1 MGGCLHDDNDN
12 NDADDDNGHDDFLQ
26 GDLRGKIGT
35 FLGPF
40 WHHSGPYWSPCIYSF
55 LQGDSGGPLTVA
67 DSDSG
72 AHTLVGA
79 VSFGRGCARVGS
91 SCCSSHKVLNH
102 DVKGVL
108 SVDLA

>member
-1 MGGCLHDDNDN
+1 MISNDN
-12 NDADDDNGHDDFLQ
+12 NDADDDNGHDDLLQ

-40 WHHSGPYWSPCIYSF
+40 WHHF

-91 SCCSSHKVLNH
+91 S
-102 DVKGVL
+102 
-108 SVDLA
+108 

>member
-1 MGGCLHDDNDN
+1 MMILNYN
-12 NDADDDNGHDDFLQ
+12 NDADDDNGQDD
-26 GDLRGKIGT
+26 
-35 FLGPF
+35 
-40 WHHSGPYWSPCIYSF
+40 F

-91 SCCSSHKVLNH
+91 SYCSSHKVLNQ
-102 DVKGVL
+102 DVKSVL
-108 SVDLA
+108 SVNLA